1 MTPRE
6 AFQVLPELLATLGAR
21 ATSEVTPTSM
31 QPPGMEP
38 TEPQFARTW
47 LSARRSNLPKPH
59 SKKAERG

>member
-1 MTPRE
+1 M
-6 AFQVLPELLATLGAR
+6 LPELLATLGAR

-38 TEPQFARTW
+38 TEPQFARTR

-59 SKKAERG
+59 SKKAEKS